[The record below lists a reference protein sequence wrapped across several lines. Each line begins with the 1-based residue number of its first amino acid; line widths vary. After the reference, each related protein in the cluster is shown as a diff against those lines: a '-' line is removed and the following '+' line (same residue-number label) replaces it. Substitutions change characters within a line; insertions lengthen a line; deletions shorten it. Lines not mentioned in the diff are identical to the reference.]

1 MTAKRIQVY
10 GLSAKEYDELKAL
23 AENLGIGSVS
33 EYAKLVLSR
42 VLSEKQSTLADFP
55 MQAVVRIS
63 KDQEEQGE
71 AEVHWIK
78 PSLKLNAVETAF
90 LREAAEQADMSISA
104 FIRLALRSHL
114 TNTAIL
120 NNEEVRALYQSN
132 FQLLRIGRN
141 LNQIARAFNAQE
153 PVDLTSQKISDVMK
167 IIDDH
172 THKVR
177 DLIVANEEKQQ

>member
-10 GLSAKEYDELKAL
+10 GLTAKEYDQLKTQ
-23 AENLGIGSVS
+23 AEKLGINSVS

-42 VLSEKQSTLADFP
+42 VLSEKNCPLADFP
-55 MQAVVRIS
+55 MQAVVKIS

-141 LNQIARAFNAQE
+141 LNQIARAFNAQG
-153 PVDLTSQKISDVMK
+153 PVELTSQKINDVMRV
-167 IIDDH
+167 IDDH

-177 DLIVANEEKQQ
+177 DLIISNEERLQ